1 MARILIV
8 DDEPVNRLLV
18 KTILEHAGHQV
29 AEAADAA
36 QALRETGENPPD
48 LAIVDLHL
56 PGTSGVE
63 LVQAIRR
70 NPQTSAMR
78 IALYT
83 GSTVDAAMRDFMTA
97 HQIEHVIPKPCEPQE
112 LIDLVNVMS
121 ESSRGPA

>member
-36 QALRETGENPPD
+36 QALREAGEHVPD

-56 PGTSGVE
+56 AGTSGVE
-63 LVQAIRR
+63 LIQSLRADPKTNAVKV
-70 NPQTSAMR
+70 
-78 IALYT
+78 ALYT
-83 GSTVDAAMRDFMTA
+83 GSTVDAAMRDFMTVNR
-97 HQIEHVIPKPCEPQE
+97 IEHVIPKPCEPQE
-112 LIDLVNVMS
+112 LISAVTSAL
-121 ESSRGPA
+121 SS

>member
-36 QALRETGENPPD
+36 QALREAGEHVPD

-56 PGTSGVE
+56 AGTSGVE
-63 LVQAIRR
+63 LVQMLRR
-70 NPQTSAMR
+70 DPQTSAIR

-83 GSTVDAAMRDFMTA
+83 GSTVDAAMRDFMA
-97 HQIEHVIPKPCEPQE
+97 VNRIEHVIPKPCEPQE
-112 LIDLVNVMS
+112 LISAVTSAL
-121 ESSRGPA
+121 SS